1 MGRVAS
7 WCPQQEWNGTLPQHR
22 LQACQLGGKGHPMWD
37 RGSAS
42 HLFQPLLEEKS
53 FIIKAMLLSKC
64 KWGVCVEG

>member
-1 MGRVAS
+1 
-7 WCPQQEWNGTLPQHR
+7 
-22 LQACQLGGKGHPMWD
+22 MWD

-64 KWGVCVEG
+64 VGNLRGRVSLGSQHGQGTAANTFLGTGASLPTEDQR